1 VVFSSFTAFLTDA
14 GDSGVLLP
22 MALVSAA
29 MLWIFQ
35 SRRAAWLLLRS
46 VLLAGVLITAL
57 KVFFLSCGA
66 HWQPGLISPSGHAC
80 LSAVVFGTLGTVAA
94 AGRPVLERVAIA
106 VLVVLFVGIIAI
118 SRVVVGVHTWTE
130 VIVGLMVGVSAQLLF
145 AWSYFRTEPPRF
157 DMKTF
162 GLVLTATLL
171 LAFGIRLPAESFI
184 RHMAKRV
191 GGNCGLATPDRDFRM
206 EVVFPAQRR

>member
-1 VVFSSFTAFLTDA
+1 VGSSSLTAIVTGI

-22 MALVSAA
+22 VALVSAG
-29 MLWIFQ
+29 MLWLFQ

-46 VLLAGVLITAL
+46 VLLAGFVIAAL

-80 LSAVVFGTLGTVAA
+80 LSAAVFGTLGTVAA
-94 AGRPVLERVAIA
+94 AGRPVLARVGIAAIVA
-106 VLVVLFVGIIAI
+106 LFVGIIAI

-130 VIVGLMVGVSAQLLF
+130 VILGLAVGVAAQLWF
-145 AWSYFRTEPPRF
+145 AWSYSRMEPPSI
-157 DMKTF
+157 DLKTF
-162 GLVLTATLL
+162 GLVLSATLL
-171 LAFGIRLPAESFI
+171 LAFGIRIPAESFI

-191 GGNCGLATPDRDFRM
+191 GWSCELADSGRELP
-206 EVVFPAQRR
+206 VGANVSPIRR